1 MPYSKRRV
9 LLVCPPHLF
18 GESLETILRRDGN
31 LELLGPLDPSQADVE
46 SQLREWHPDAV
57 VIVDQGAA
65 DMNVSHLI
73 AAILQQFPTLP
84 VIRAGLEHNVFR
96 VFSAH
101 TLPARSSDL
110 VEAILSLP
118 PARAREATQSGSH
131 SESRNG

>member
-1 MPYSKRRV
+1 MPYPKRRV

-18 GESLETILRRDGN
+18 GESLETILRRSDN
-31 LELLGPLDPSQADVE
+31 LELLGPLDLTQTNVE
-46 SQLREWHPDAV
+46 PHLREWHPDAV
-57 VIVDQGAA
+57 VIVDQGET
-65 DMNVSHLI
+65 DMNVSYLI
-73 AAILQQFPTLP
+73 AAILQQFPALP
-84 VIRAGLEHNVFR
+84 VVRAGLEHNVFR

-118 PARAREATQSGSH
+118 PAPVWAATQPGSQ